1 MTCLDKEKTLKNE
14 DFVSTQLQ
22 VAIFLLIL
30 SDRRQPIKL
39 QTLEIDFEIF
49 RERLKHLKVSHLVL
63 NIFLVQRTCSH
74 FDNCFNI
81 MFYLD

>member
-22 VAIFLLIL
+22 VVIFLLIL

-39 QTLEIDFEIF
+39 QTLQIDF
-49 RERLKHLKVSHLVL
+49 L
-63 NIFLVQRTCSH
+63 NI
-74 FDNCFNI
+74 
-81 MFYLD
+81 